1 LILDSATMVSFVR
14 FLFAFT
20 IGSHILL
27 VSTSVSLSILISAA
41 EFISIRRGDRVYE
54 ALARKLTKVFVIS
67 FGVGT
72 ASGVVMAV
80 ELVTL
85 FPTFMT
91 LVAQTGVIILLYSEM
106 FAFFLEIL
114 ALVLYVYY
122 WDSFRNRYVHWAA
135 SIFVI
140 SGTLLSA
147 VLITMVNAWMNTPN
161 GFDTSTFACS
171 TITCDFKTLLQVQPW
186 AVFLTPST
194 VAEIFHVLPTTILA
208 GSMIIGSYFAYWFL
222 RSRDAGEKDMFGKAL
237 KIIAVIGIA
246 MIVLSGLTGAGE
258 ISTLIT
264 AQPLKFAALEANP
277 INGTNLPEKLF
288 GGIVNGKFE
297 GGIVIPGAQ
306 SFLAKLETGNATLP
320 GLNQYNQTVYPWPPL
335 LVHTTFDTM
344 VVGGMALGAFF
355 LLYLVALL
363 LKRRPYESK
372 FFLYL
377 QIPAAVVAVLVYLL
391 GWATDEIGRQPWIVY
406 NVMKVEQAANLSTSL
421 FVPGILI
428 MLFYVLILPASFYF
442 YARIFRQSDGQ
453 KEV

>member
-1 LILDSATMVSFVR
+1 MASFVR

-27 VSTSVSLSILISAA
+27 VSISISLSILISAA
-41 EFISIRRGDRVYE
+41 EFISIRRGDKVYE

-72 ASGVVMAV
+72 ASGIVMAV

-140 SGTLLSA
+140 AGTLLSA

-161 GFDTSTFACS
+161 GFNMEAY
-171 TITCDFKTLLQVQPW
+171 INGGFKTVSGVQPW

-194 VAEIFHVLPTTILA
+194 VAEVFHVLPTTVLA
-208 GSMIIGSYFAYWFL
+208 GSTIIGSFFAYWFL
-222 RSRDAGEKDMFGKAL
+222 RSRDAGDKAMSGKAL
-237 KIIAVIGIA
+237 KILGVIGIVT
-246 MIVLSGLTGAGE
+246 ILLSVITGAGE
-258 ISTLIT
+258 ISTLLT
-264 AQPLKFAALEANP
+264 AQHLKFAALEANP
-277 INGTNLPEKLF
+277 VPGTNLPEKLF
-288 GGIVNGKFE
+288 GGVVSGSPPTFA
-297 GGIVIPGAQ
+297 GGIIIPGAQ
-306 SFLAKLETGNATLP
+306 SFLAKLETGITTLP
-320 GLNQYNQTVYPWPPL
+320 GLSSYSASIWPPL
-335 LVHTTFDTM
+335 LVHATFDTM
-344 VVGGMALGAFF
+344 VIGGMALGAFF

-363 LKRRPYESK
+363 LKKRPYESK

-377 QIPAAVVAVLVYLL
+377 QIPAAIVAVLVYLL

-406 NVMKVEQAANLSTSL
+406 NVMKVDQAANLSTSL

-442 YARIFRQSDGQ
+442 YARIYRQSDRQ
-453 KEV
+453 EV

>member
-1 LILDSATMVSFVR
+1 MLSFVR

-27 VSTSVSLSILISAA
+27 VSTSISLSILISAA
-41 EFISIRRGDRVYE
+41 EFISIRRGDKVYG
-54 ALARKLTKVFVIS
+54 ALARRLTKVFVIS

-72 ASGVVMAV
+72 ASGIVLAV

-91 LVAQTGVIILLYSEM
+91 LVSQTGVILLFYFEM

-122 WDSFRNRYVHWAA
+122 WDSFRNRYVHWAT
-135 SIFVI
+135 SLFVI
-140 SGTLLSA
+140 AGTLLSA

-161 GFDTSTFACS
+161 GFDIATFTSRGLVS
-171 TITCDFKTLLQVQPW
+171 GVQPW

-194 VAEIFHVLPTTILA
+194 VAEVFHVLPTTVLA
-208 GSMIIGSYFAYWFL
+208 GSMTIGSFFAYWFL
-222 RSRDAGEKDMFGKAL
+222 KSRDAGEKEMYGKAL
-237 KIIAVIGIA
+237 KIVGVIGIA
-246 MIVLSGLTGAGE
+246 TILLSVITGAGE
-258 ISTLIT
+258 ISTLLT

-277 INGTNLPEKLF
+277 TPGTNLPEKLF
-288 GGIVNGKFE
+288 GGVVSGSPPTFA
-297 GGIVIPGAQ
+297 GGIIIPGAQ
-306 SFLAKLETGNATLP
+306 SFLAKLETGKTSLP
-320 GLNQYNQTVYPWPPL
+320 GLSSYPMSTWPPL

-363 LKRRPYESK
+363 LKRRPYEAK

-377 QIPAAVVAVLVYLL
+377 QIPAAVLAVLVYLL

-406 NVMKVEQAANLSTSL
+406 NVMTVAQAANTSTSM

-428 MLFYVLILPASFYF
+428 MLFYVLVLPTTFYF

>member
-1 LILDSATMVSFVR
+1 LILDPASFVR

-27 VSTSVSLSILISAA
+27 VSTSISLSILISAA

-54 ALARKLTKVFVIS
+54 TLARKLTRVFVVS

-72 ASGVVMAV
+72 ASGIVMAV

-91 LVAQTGVIILLYSEM
+91 LVSQTGVILLLYFEM

-122 WDSFRNRYVHWAA
+122 WDSFRNRYAHWAA

-140 SGTLLSA
+140 AGTLLSA

-161 GFDTSTFACS
+161 GFDLAA
-171 TITCDFKTLLQVQPW
+171 FKSSGLVSGVQPW

-194 VAEIFHVLPTTILA
+194 VSEVFHVLPTTVLA
-208 GSMIIGSYFAYWFL
+208 GSTIIGSFFAYWFL
-222 RSRDAGEKDMFGKAL
+222 RSRDAGEKEMFGKAL
-237 KIIAVIGIA
+237 KILGVVGIV
-246 MIVLSGLTGAGE
+246 MILFSGITGASE
-258 ISTLIT
+258 ISTLLT
-264 AQPLKFAALEANP
+264 AQPLKFASLEANP
-277 INGTNLPEKLF
+277 IPGSNLPEKLF
-288 GGIVNGKFE
+288 GGIVNGTPPTFV
-297 GGIVIPGAQ
+297 GGIIIPGAQ
-306 SFLAKLETGNATLP
+306 SFLAKLETGIATLP
-320 GLNQYNQTVYPWPPL
+320 GLSTYSPSIWPPL
-335 LVHTTFDTM
+335 LVHTTFDAM

-355 LLYLVALL
+355 FLYFVSLL
-363 LKRRPYESK
+363 LRRRPYESK
-372 FFLYL
+372 FFPYM
-377 QIPAAVVAVLVYLL
+377 QVPAAVVAVLVYLL

-406 NVMKVEQAANLSTSL
+406 NIMTVGQAANLSTSL
-421 FVPGILI
+421 FVPGVLI
-428 MLFYVLILPASFYF
+428 MFFYVMVIPASFCF
-442 YARIFRQSDGQ
+442 YARIFRPSDGQ

>member
-1 LILDSATMVSFVR
+1 LILDSTTMVSFVR

-27 VSTSVSLSILISAA
+27 VSTSISLSILISAA
-41 EFISIRRGDRVYE
+41 EFISIRRGDRAYE
-54 ALARKLTKVFVIS
+54 ALARKLTKVFVVS
-67 FGVGT
+67 FGIGT
-72 ASGVVMAV
+72 ASGIVMAV
-80 ELVTL
+80 ELVAL

-91 LVAQTGVIILLYSEM
+91 LVSQTGVIILLYTEM

-122 WDSFRNRYVHWAA
+122 WDSFRNRYVHWAT
-135 SIFVI
+135 SLFVI
-140 SGTLLSA
+140 AGTLLSA

-161 GFDTSTFACS
+161 GFDIATYTSS
-171 TITCDFKTLLQVQPW
+171 GFKTVTGVQPW

-194 VAEIFHVLPTTILA
+194 VSEVFHVLPTTVLA
-208 GSMIIGSYFAYWFL
+208 GSTIIGSFFAYWFL
-222 RSRDAGEKDMFGKAL
+222 RSRDAGEKEMFGKAL
-237 KIIAVIGIA
+237 KILGVVGVVTIL
-246 MIVLSGLTGAGE
+246 LSGITGANE
-258 ISTLIT
+258 ISTLLT
-264 AQPLKFAALEANP
+264 AQPLKFASLEANP
-277 INGTNLPEKLF
+277 IPGTNLPEKLF
-288 GGIVNGKFE
+288 GGIVNGTPPTFA
-297 GGIVIPGAQ
+297 GGLIIPGAQ
-306 SFLAKLETGNATLP
+306 SFLAKLETGITALP
-320 GLNQYNQTVYPWPPL
+320 GLSTYSPSTWPPL
-335 LVHTTFDTM
+335 LVHTTFDAM
-344 VVGGMALGAFF
+344 VVGGMALGVFFF
-355 LLYLVALL
+355 LYFAALL
-363 LKRRPYESK
+363 LKRRPYERR

-406 NVMKVEQAANLSTSL
+406 NVMRVDQAANLSTSL

>member
-1 LILDSATMVSFVR
+1 MILDSATMTSFVR

-27 VSTSVSLSILISAA
+27 VSTSISLSILISAA

-54 ALARKLTKVFVIS
+54 ALARKLTKVFVVS
-67 FGVGT
+67 FGIGT
-72 ASGVVMAV
+72 ASGIVMAV

-85 FPTFMT
+85 FPVFMT
-91 LVAQTGVIILLYSEM
+91 LVTQTGVIVLLYTEM

-122 WDSFRNRYVHWAA
+122 WDSFRNRYAHWAA

-140 SGTLLSA
+140 AGTLLSA

-161 GFDTSTFACS
+161 GFDITTFIS
-171 TITCDFKTLLQVQPW
+171 SGFRTVSGVQPW

-194 VAEIFHVLPTTILA
+194 VSEVIHVLPTTVLA
-208 GSMIIGSYFAYWFL
+208 GSTIIGSFFAYWFL
-222 RSRDAGEKDMFGKAL
+222 RSRDAGEKEMLGKAL
-237 KIIAVIGIA
+237 KILGAMGIVTIALSVI
-246 MIVLSGLTGAGE
+246 TGADE
-258 ISTLIT
+258 ISTLLT
-264 AQPLKFAALEANP
+264 AQPLKFASLEANP

-288 GGIVNGKFE
+288 GGIANGKFV
-297 GGIVIPGAQ
+297 GGIIIPGAQ
-306 SFLAKLETGNATLP
+306 SFLAKLETGITALP
-320 GLNQYNQTVYPWPPL
+320 GLNQYPSSIWPPL
-335 LVHTTFDTM
+335 LVHTTFDVM
-344 VVGGMALGAFF
+344 VIGGMALGAFF

-406 NVMKVEQAANLSTSL
+406 NVMTVAQAANVSASL
-421 FVPGILI
+421 FVPGVLI
-428 MLFYVLILPASFYF
+428 MLFYALVFPASFYF
-442 YARIFRQSDGQ
+442 YARIFRQSDRQ

>member
-1 LILDSATMVSFVR
+1 MVSFVR

-27 VSTSVSLSILISAA
+27 VSTSISLSILISAA

-54 ALARKLTKVFVIS
+54 ALARKLTKVFVVS

-72 ASGVVMAV
+72 ASGIVMAV

-140 SGTLLSA
+140 AGTLLSA

-161 GFDTSTFACS
+161 GFDSATFIS
-171 TITCDFKTLLQVQPW
+171 SGFMMVSGVQPW

-194 VAEIFHVLPTTILA
+194 VTEVFHVLPTTVLA
-208 GSMIIGSYFAYWFL
+208 GSMIIGSFFAYWFL
-222 RSRDAGEKDMFGKAL
+222 RSRDVGEREMFGKAL
-237 KIIAVIGIA
+237 KILGVIGIV
-246 MIVLSGLTGAGE
+246 MIVFAGVTGANE
-258 ISTLIT
+258 IAGLLT
-264 AQPLKFAALEANP
+264 AQPLKFASLEANP
-277 INGTNLPEKLF
+277 IPGTNLPEKLF
-288 GGIVNGKFE
+288 GGIVNGTFV
-297 GGIVIPGAQ
+297 GGIIIPGAQ
-306 SFLAKLETGNATLP
+306 SLLTKLETGITTLP
-320 GLNQYNQTVYPWPPL
+320 GLSQYPASIWPPL
-335 LVHTTFDTM
+335 LVHTTFDVM
-344 VVGGMALGAFF
+344 LVGGMTLGAFF
-355 LLYLVALL
+355 FLYLVALL

-377 QIPAAVVAVLVYLL
+377 QIPAAVVAVLVFLV

-406 NVMKVEQAANLSTSL
+406 DVMRVDQAANLSTSL

-428 MLFYVLILPASFYF
+428 MLFYILILPASFYF
-442 YARIFRQSDGQ
+442 YARIFRQSDRQ

>member
-1 LILDSATMVSFVR
+1 MVSFVR

-27 VSTSVSLSILISAA
+27 VSTSISLSILISAA

-54 ALARKLTKVFVIS
+54 ALARRLTKVFVVS

-72 ASGVVMAV
+72 ASGIVMAV

-91 LVAQTGVIILLYSEM
+91 LVARTGVIILLYSEM

-122 WDSFRNRYVHWAA
+122 WDSFRNRYVHWAT

-140 SGTLLSA
+140 AGTLLSA

-161 GFDTSTFACS
+161 GFDTATFIS
-171 TITCDFKTLLQVQPW
+171 SGFKTVSGVQPW

-194 VAEIFHVLPTTILA
+194 VTEVFHVLPTTVLV
-208 GSMIIGSYFAYWFL
+208 GSMIISSFFAYWFL
-222 RSRDAGEKDMFGKAL
+222 RSRDAGEKEMFGKAL
-237 KIIAVIGIA
+237 KILGVIGVV
-246 MIVLSGLTGAGE
+246 MIVLAGVTGANE
-258 ISTLIT
+258 IAGLLT

-277 INGTNLPEKLF
+277 INGANLPEKLF
-288 GGIVNGKFE
+288 GGVVSGNPPTFV

-306 SFLAKLETGNATLP
+306 SLLAKLETGIATLP
-320 GLNQYNQTVYPWPPL
+320 GLSQYPASIWPPL
-335 LVHTTFDTM
+335 LVHTTFDM
-344 VVGGMALGAFF
+344 MLVGGMALGAFF
-355 LLYLVALL
+355 FLYFVALL

-377 QIPAAVVAVLVYLL
+377 QIPAAVVAVLVYLV

-406 NVMKVEQAANLSTSL
+406 NVMAVETAANLSTSL
-421 FVPGILI
+421 FVPGILM
-428 MLFYVLILPASFYF
+428 MLFYILILPASFYF

-453 KEV
+453 REV

>member
-1 LILDSATMVSFVR
+1 LILDSTTMASFVR

-41 EFISIRRGDRVYE
+41 EFISIRRGDKVYE
-54 ALARKLTKVFVIS
+54 TLARKLTKVFVIS
-67 FGVGT
+67 FGIGT
-72 ASGVVMAV
+72 ASGIVMAV

-91 LVAQTGVIILLYSEM
+91 LVSQTGVIILFYYEM

-140 SGTLLSA
+140 AGTLLSA

-161 GFDTSTFACS
+161 GFDIAA
-171 TITCDFKTLLQVQPW
+171 FKSSGLVSGVQPW

-194 VAEIFHVLPTTILA
+194 VSEVFHVLPTTVLA
-208 GSMIIGSYFAYWFL
+208 GSTIIGSFFAYWFL
-222 RSRDAGEKDMFGKAL
+222 RSRDAGEKEMFGKAL
-237 KIIAVIGIA
+237 KILGIIGVV
-246 MIVLSGLTGAGE
+246 MILFSGITGANE
-258 ISTLIT
+258 ISTLLT
-264 AQPLKFAALEANP
+264 AQPLKFASLEANP
-277 INGTNLPEKLF
+277 IPGTNLPEKLF
-288 GGIVNGKFE
+288 GGIVNGIPPTFV
-297 GGIVIPGAQ
+297 GGIIIPGAQ
-306 SFLAKLETGNATLP
+306 SFLAKLETGITTLP
-320 GLNQYNQTVYPWPPL
+320 GLSTYSASIWPPL
-335 LVHTTFDTM
+335 LVHTTFDAM

-355 LLYLVALL
+355 FLYLVALL
-363 LKRRPYESK
+363 LKRRPHESK

-377 QIPAAVVAVLVYLL
+377 QVPAAIVAVLVYLL

-406 NVMKVEQAANLSTSL
+406 NVMQVDQAANLSNSL
-421 FVPGILI
+421 YVPGILI

-442 YARIFRQSDGQ
+442 YARIFRQSDDQ

>member
-1 LILDSATMVSFVR
+1 MILDPTSFVR

-27 VSTSVSLSILISAA
+27 VSTSISLSILISAA

-54 ALARKLTKVFVIS
+54 ALARKLTKVFVVS

-72 ASGVVMAV
+72 ASGIVMAV
-80 ELVTL
+80 ELVIL

-91 LVAQTGVIILLYSEM
+91 LVSQTGVILLLYFEM

-135 SIFVI
+135 SLFVI
-140 SGTLLSA
+140 TGTLLSA

-161 GFDTSTFACS
+161 GFNIAAFTSKGLVS
-171 TITCDFKTLLQVQPW
+171 GVQPW
-186 AVFLTPST
+186 AVLQTPST
-194 VAEIFHVLPTTILA
+194 VTEVFHVLPTTVLA
-208 GSMIIGSYFAYWFL
+208 GSTIIGSFFAYWCI
-222 RSRDAGEKDMFGKAL
+222 RSRDAGEKEMFGKAL
-237 KIIAVIGIA
+237 RILGVIGILT
-246 MIVLSGLTGAGE
+246 ILLSVITGAGE
-258 ISTLIT
+258 ISTLLT

-277 INGTNLPEKLF
+277 IPGTNLPEKLF
-288 GGIVNGKFE
+288 GGVVNGTPPTFA
-297 GGIVIPGAQ
+297 GGIIIPGAQ
-306 SFLAKLETGNATLP
+306 SFLAKLETGIATLP
-320 GLNQYNQTVYPWPPL
+320 GLSSYSASVWPPL
-335 LVHTTFDTM
+335 LVHATFDTM

-377 QIPAAVVAVLVYLL
+377 QIPAAVLAVLVYLL

-406 NVMKVEQAANLSTSL
+406 NVMKVEAAANTSTSM

>member
-1 LILDSATMVSFVR
+1 MVSFVR

-27 VSTSVSLSILISAA
+27 VSTSISLSILISAA
-41 EFISIRRGDRVYE
+41 EFTSIRRGDRVYE

-91 LVAQTGVIILLYSEM
+91 LVSQTGVIILLYTEM

-122 WDSFRNRYVHWAA
+122 WDSFRNRYAHWTA

-140 SGTLLSA
+140 TGTLLSA

-161 GFDTSTFACS
+161 GFD
-171 TITCDFKTLLQVQPW
+171 ITAFKSSGLVSGVQPW
-186 AVFLTPST
+186 VVFHTPST
-194 VAEIFHVLPTTILA
+194 VTEVFHVLPTTVLA
-208 GSMIIGSYFAYWFL
+208 GSTIIGSFFAYWFL
-222 RSRDAGEKDMFGKAL
+222 RSRDAGEKAMFGKAL
-237 KIIAVIGIA
+237 KILGAMGVVMIMLAAV
-246 MIVLSGLTGAGE
+246 TGANE
-258 ISTLIT
+258 IAGLLT

-288 GGIVNGKFE
+288 GGVVSGTPPTFA
-297 GGIVIPGAQ
+297 GGIIIPGAQ
-306 SFLAKLETGNATLP
+306 SLLAQFETGIATLP
-320 GLNQYNQTVYPWPPL
+320 GLSQYATSIWPPL
-335 LVHTTFDTM
+335 LVHTTFDAM

-355 LLYLVALL
+355 FLYLVALL

-377 QIPAAVVAVLVYLL
+377 QVPAAIIAALVYLL

-406 NVMKVEQAANLSTSL
+406 NVMTVYQAANSSTAL
-421 FVPGILI
+421 FVPGIFI
-428 MLFYVLILPASFYF
+428 MLFYALILPASLYF
-442 YARIFRQSDGQ
+442 YARVFRQSDRR
-453 KEV
+453 EV

>member
-1 LILDSATMVSFVR
+1 MLSFVR

-27 VSTSVSLSILISAA
+27 VSTSISLSILISAA
-41 EFISIRRGDRVYE
+41 EFISIRKGDKVYE
-54 ALARKLTKVFVIS
+54 ALARRLTKIFVIS

-72 ASGVVMAV
+72 ASGIVMAV

-91 LVAQTGVIILLYSEM
+91 LVSQTGVIVLFYFEM

-135 SIFVI
+135 SLFVI
-140 SGTLLSA
+140 TGTLLSA

-161 GFDTSTFACS
+161 GFDTAAFISS
-171 TITCDFKTLLQVQPW
+171 GFKTVSGVQPW

-194 VAEIFHVLPTTILA
+194 VSEVFHVLPTTVLA
-208 GSMIIGSYFAYWFL
+208 GSMIIGSFFAYWFL
-222 RSRDAGEKDMFGKAL
+222 RSRDAGEKEMFGKAL
-237 KIIAVIGIA
+237 KILGAVGVA
-246 MIVLSGLTGAGE
+246 TVVLSGITGANG
-258 ISTLIT
+258 ISTLLT
-264 AQPLKFAALEANP
+264 KQPLKFAALEANSNP
-277 INGTNLPEKLF
+277 GTNLPEKLF
-288 GGIVNGKFE
+288 GGIVNGSYV
-297 GGIVIPGAQ
+297 GGIIIPGAQ
-306 SFLAKLETGNATLP
+306 SALAKLETGITALP
-320 GLNQYNQTVYPWPPL
+320 GLSTYPASTWPPL
-335 LVHTTFDTM
+335 LVHTTFDFM

-355 LLYLVALL
+355 LVYFVALL

-372 FFLYL
+372 TLLYL
-377 QIPAAVVAVLVYLL
+377 QIPAAVIAVLVYLL

-406 NVMKVEQAANLSTSL
+406 NVMRVDQAANLSTSL
-421 FVPGILI
+421 FVPGILM
-428 MLFYVLILPASFYF
+428 MLFYALILPVSFYF

-453 KEV
+453 REV

>member
-1 LILDSATMVSFVR
+1 MVLDSATMLWFVR

-27 VSTSVSLSILISAA
+27 VSTSIALSILISAA
-41 EFISIRRGDRVYE
+41 EFISIRRGDKVYE
-54 ALARKLTKVFVIS
+54 ALARRLTKVFVVS

-72 ASGVVMAV
+72 ASGIVLAV

-91 LVAQTGVIILLYSEM
+91 LVSQTGVIILLYTEM

-114 ALVLYVYY
+114 ALMLYVYY
-122 WDSFRNRYVHWAA
+122 WDSFRNRYAHWAA

-140 SGTLLSA
+140 AGTLLSA

-161 GFDTSTFACS
+161 GFDIATFIS
-171 TITCDFKTLLQVQPW
+171 SGFKTVTGVQPW

-194 VAEIFHVLPTTILA
+194 VTEVFHVLPTTILA
-208 GSMIIGSYFAYWFL
+208 GSTIIGSFFAYWFL
-222 RSRDAGEKDMFGKAL
+222 RSRDAGEKEMFGKAL
-237 KIIAVIGIA
+237 KILGAIGIVTIA
-246 MIVLSGLTGAGE
+246 LSVITGADEISGLLT
-258 ISTLIT
+258 T
-264 AQPLKFAALEANP
+264 QPLKFASLEANP
-277 INGTNLPEKLF
+277 VNGTNLPEKLF

-297 GGIVIPGAQ
+297 GGIIIPGAQ
-306 SFLAKLETGNATLP
+306 SFLAKLETGISSLP
-320 GLNQYNQTVYPWPPL
+320 GLNQYNQTTNPWPPL
-335 LVHTTFDTM
+335 FVHTTFDTM

-355 LLYLVALL
+355 LLYLGALL
-363 LKRRPYESK
+363 LKRRPYETK

-377 QIPAAVVAVLVYLL
+377 QIPVAVVAVLVYLL

-406 NVMKVEQAANLSTSL
+406 NVMTVDRAANLSTSL

-428 MLFYVLILPASFYF
+428 MLFYILILPTTFYF

>member
-1 LILDSATMVSFVR
+1 MVTFVR

-27 VSTSVSLSILISAA
+27 VSTSISLSILISAA
-41 EFISIRRGDRVYE
+41 EFISIRSGDRVYE
-54 ALARKLTKVFVIS
+54 ALARKLTKVFVVS

-72 ASGVVMAV
+72 ASGIVMAV
-80 ELVTL
+80 ELVVL

-91 LVAQTGVIILLYSEM
+91 LVTQTGVIILFYTEM

-122 WDSFRNRYVHWAA
+122 WDSFRNRYAHWAA
-135 SIFVI
+135 SLFVI
-140 SGTLLSA
+140 AGTLLSA

-161 GFDTSTFACS
+161 GFDIA
-171 TITCDFKTLLQVQPW
+171 TLIRSGLVSGVQPW

-194 VAEIFHVLPTTILA
+194 FAEVFHVLPTTVLA
-208 GSMIIGSYFAYWFL
+208 GSTIIGSFFAYWFL
-222 RSRDAGEKDMFGKAL
+222 RSRDAGEKEMFGKAL
-237 KIIAVIGIA
+237 KILGAIGIVTIA
-246 MIVLSGLTGAGE
+246 LSVITGANE
-258 ISTLIT
+258 ISTLLT
-264 AQPLKFAALEANP
+264 AQPLKFASLEANP

-288 GGIVNGKFE
+288 GGVVNGQFV
-297 GGIVIPGAQ
+297 GGIIIPGAQ
-306 SFLAKLETGNATLP
+306 SFLAKLETGITNLP
-320 GLNQYNQTVYPWPPL
+320 GLNQYPSSIWPPL

-344 VVGGMALGAFF
+344 VIGGMALGAFF

-406 NVMKVEQAANLSTSL
+406 NVMTVAQAANVSTSL

-428 MLFYVLILPASFYF
+428 MLFYALIFPASFYF

-453 KEV
+453 REV

>member
-1 LILDSATMVSFVR
+1 MLSFVR

-27 VSTSVSLSILISAA
+27 VSTSISLSILISAA
-41 EFISIRRGDRVYE
+41 EFISIRRGDKVYE

-72 ASGVVMAV
+72 ASGIVLAV

-91 LVAQTGVIILLYSEM
+91 LVSQTGVILLFYFEM

-135 SIFVI
+135 SLFVI
-140 SGTLLSA
+140 AGTLLSA

-161 GFDTSTFACS
+161 GFDIMTFIS
-171 TITCDFKTLLQVQPW
+171 SGLVSGVQPW

-194 VAEIFHVLPTTILA
+194 VAEVFHVLPTTVLA
-208 GSMIIGSYFAYWFL
+208 GSMIIGSFFAYWFL
-222 RSRDAGEKDMFGKAL
+222 RSRDAGEKEMFGKAL
-237 KIIAVIGIA
+237 KIIGVIGIVT
-246 MIVLSGLTGAGE
+246 ILLSVLTGAGE
-258 ISTLIT
+258 ISTLLT

-277 INGTNLPEKLF
+277 TPGTNLPEKLF
-288 GGIVNGKFE
+288 GGVVNGQFT
-297 GGIVIPGAQ
+297 GGIIIPGAQ
-306 SFLAKLETGNATLP
+306 SFLAKLETGITTLP
-320 GLNQYNQTVYPWPPL
+320 GLSQYSPSIWPPL

-344 VVGGMALGAFF
+344 VVGGMVLGAFF

-372 FFLYL
+372 FFLCL
-377 QIPAAVVAVLVYLL
+377 QFPAAVLAVLVYML

-406 NVMKVEQAANLSTSL
+406 NIMTVAQAANTSTSM

-428 MLFYVLILPASFYF
+428 MLFYVLVLPTTFYF
-442 YARIFRQSDGQ
+442 YARIFRQSDRQ

>member
-1 LILDSATMVSFVR
+1 MILDSATMASFVR

-27 VSTSVSLSILISAA
+27 VSISISLSILISAA
-41 EFISIRRGDRVYE
+41 EFISIRGGDKVYE

-72 ASGVVMAV
+72 ASGIVMAV

-91 LVAQTGVIILLYSEM
+91 LVAQTGVIILFYSEM

-140 SGTLLSA
+140 AGTLLSA

-161 GFDTSTFACS
+161 GFNIEAYISS
-171 TITCDFKTLLQVQPW
+171 GFKTVSGVQPW

-194 VAEIFHVLPTTILA
+194 VAEVFHVLPTTVLA
-208 GSMIIGSYFAYWFL
+208 GSTIIGSFFAYWFL
-222 RSRDAGEKDMFGKAL
+222 RSRDAGDKKMFGKAL
-237 KIIAVIGIA
+237 KTLGVIGIV
-246 MIVLSGLTGAGE
+246 MILLSVTTGAGE

-288 GGIVNGKFE
+288 GGIVNGTPPTFV
-297 GGIVIPGAQ
+297 GGIIIPRAQ
-306 SFLAKLETGNATLP
+306 SLLAKLETGITALP
-320 GLNQYNQTVYPWPPL
+320 GLSQYPQITNPWPPL

-355 LLYLVALL
+355 FLYFVALL

-406 NVMKVEQAANLSTSL
+406 NVMKVDQAANLSTSL

-428 MLFYVLILPASFYF
+428 ILFYVLILPASFYF
-442 YARIFRQSDGQ
+442 YVRIFRQSDEQ

>member
-1 LILDSATMVSFVR
+1 MVTFVR

-27 VSTSVSLSILISAA
+27 VSTSISLSILISAA

-54 ALARKLTKVFVIS
+54 ALARKLTKVFVVS

-72 ASGVVMAV
+72 ASGIVMAV

-85 FPTFMT
+85 FPSFMT
-91 LVAQTGVIILLYSEM
+91 LVTQTGVIILFYTEM

-122 WDSFRNRYVHWAA
+122 WDSFRNRYAHWAA
-135 SIFVI
+135 SLFVI
-140 SGTLLSA
+140 AGTLLSA

-161 GFDTSTFACS
+161 GFDMATFIS
-171 TITCDFKTLLQVQPW
+171 SGLVSRVQPW

-194 VAEIFHVLPTTILA
+194 VSEIFHVLPTTVLA
-208 GSMIIGSYFAYWFL
+208 GSTIIGSFFAYWFL
-222 RSRDAGEKDMFGKAL
+222 RSQDAGEKEMFGKAL
-237 KIIAVIGIA
+237 KILGAIGIVTIA
-246 MIVLSGLTGAGE
+246 LSVITGANE
-258 ISTLIT
+258 ISTLLT

-288 GGIVNGKFE
+288 GGVVNGKFM
-297 GGIVIPGAQ
+297 GGIIIPGAQ
-306 SFLAKLETGNATLP
+306 SLLAKLETGITTLP
-320 GLNQYNQTVYPWPPL
+320 GLNQYPSSIWPPL
-335 LVHTTFDTM
+335 LVHTTFDAM
-344 VVGGMALGAFF
+344 VIGGMALGAFF

-363 LKRRPYESK
+363 LKRKPYESK

-406 NVMKVEQAANLSTSL
+406 NVMTVAQAANVSTSL

-442 YARIFRQSDGQ
+442 YARIFRQSDMQ